1 MTKLI
6 NFALFQA
13 GWFLAVIL
21 QTPWALLWAALFI
34 ALHIRFYN
42 QVYRWQPLLIISALG
57 LVIDVVWQWS
67 SLIHFDGP
75 GLYMPY
81 WLMALWL
88 IFPLTLQHSL
98 SWLTGKPLLQ
108 AFFGVVGGGG
118 SYWAGTRLGAATT
131 DTLGISL
138 VALLWGLWLP
148 LFYWLLARLQ
158 QRSESATPPT
168 RAQAPE
174 R

>member
-1 MTKLI
+1 MAKLI

-13 GWFLAVIL
+13 GWLLAVFL
-21 QTPWALLWAALFI
+21 QTPWALLWATLFI
-34 ALHIRFYN
+34 AVHIRFYS
-42 QVYRWQPLLIISALG
+42 QIERWQPLIVIS
-57 LVIDVVWQWS
+57 LVGFTIDLLWQWS
-67 SLIHFDGP
+67 GIIHFDGP

-98 SWLTGKPLLQ
+98 SWLTGRPLLQ
-108 AFFGVVGGGG
+108 SFFGVLGGGG

-138 VALLWGLWLP
+138 VALTWALWLP
-148 LFYWLLARLQ
+148 LFYYLLDWQKQRL
-158 QRSESATPPT
+158 RTTAAPD
-168 RAQAPE
+168 RAD

>member
-1 MTKLI
+1 MAKLV

-21 QTPWALLWAALFI
+21 QTPWALLWAGLFV
-34 ALHIRFYN
+34 ALHIRFFT
-42 QVYRWQPLLIISALG
+42 QLHRWQPLRLVSALG
-57 LVIDVVWQWS
+57 LAIDLVWQWS
-67 SLIHFDGP
+67 GLIHFDGP

-81 WLMALWL
+81 WLIALWL

-108 AFFGVVGGGG
+108 AFFGVIGGGG

-138 VALLWGLWLP
+138 VALMWGLWLP
-148 LFYWLLARLQ
+148 LFYWLLERLKHWRRAVPP
-158 QRSESATPPT
+158 RSTQSAV
-168 RAQAPE
+168 R
-174 R
+174 

>member
-34 ALHIRFYN
+34 AVHIRFYS

-75 GLYMPY
+75 EIG
-81 WLMALWL
+81 
-88 IFPLTLQHSL
+88 
-98 SWLTGKPLLQ
+98 
-108 AFFGVVGGGG
+108 
-118 SYWAGTRLGAATT
+118 
-131 DTLGISL
+131 
-138 VALLWGLWLP
+138 
-148 LFYWLLARLQ
+148 
-158 QRSESATPPT
+158 
-168 RAQAPE
+168 RASCRE
-174 R
+174 RV